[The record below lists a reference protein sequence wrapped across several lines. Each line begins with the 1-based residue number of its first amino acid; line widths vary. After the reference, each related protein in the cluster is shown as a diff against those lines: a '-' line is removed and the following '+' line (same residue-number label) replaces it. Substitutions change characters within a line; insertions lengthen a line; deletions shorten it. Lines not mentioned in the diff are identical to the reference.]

1 MLRTI
6 LAILLCLPLSL
17 HASDTPKVL
26 VTIKP
31 VHSLVAALLEGITVP
46 DLLLSGLQSPHNHQL
61 KPSEAM
67 RLYSADVIIWI
78 GPSLESFLPR
88 YLRNFHEKTIISL
101 THDDHDGPSQ
111 LHTDPHR
118 WLDPMLAISDSH
130 TIASQLSKRYPTLA
144 SAIRVNLAKLTGRLE
159 SLDRAIV
166 HLLPPGSEISAILY
180 HDAWHYFTRRYQ
192 LGIQGI
198 LNPQPH
204 SQPGVQHL
212 DRIQQTVK
220 TRGTR
225 CLLVEPQFKPRYLG
239 TLASSPGISI
249 KVIDPLGAN
258 EAAGKDA
265 YFNMMQTNAS
275 VFAQCQ

>member
-6 LAILLCLPLSL
+6 LAILLCLPFYL
-17 HASDTPKVL
+17 HAADTPRVL

-31 VHSLVAALLEGITVP
+31 VHSLVAALLEDITVP
-46 DLLLSGLQSPHNHQL
+46 DLLLTGLQSPHSHQL

-67 RLYSADVIIWI
+67 RLYSADVIVWV

-88 YLRNFHEKTIISL
+88 YLRNFHEKTVITL
-101 THDDHDGPSQ
+101 THDDHQEHNQ

-118 WLDPMLAISDSH
+118 WLNPMLAIRDSH
-130 TIASQLSKRYPTLA
+130 TIASQLSKRYPALA
-144 SAIRVNLAKLTGRLE
+144 SAIRINLTKLTERLE
-159 SLDRAIV
+159 SLDRVIA

-180 HDAWHYFTRRYQ
+180 HDAWDYFTRRYQ
-192 LGIQGI
+192 LGTHGI
-198 LNPQPH
+198 MNPQPH

-212 DRIQQTVK
+212 DHIQQTVK

-239 TLASSPGISI
+239 TLAFSPGTTIR
-249 KVIDPLGAN
+249 VIDPLGAN

-275 VFAQCQ
+275 VFEQCR